1 MTVKFLF
8 GSISLGLIFTAAPAM
23 AQFSTNSG
31 QDTILDADDVS
42 SSKGVVTLSGQAEI
56 RQGDVR
62 LLAEKVRIYTGG
74 NSGGIGISSTSSI
87 DRIEAEEDF
96 YYLTAT
102 QEVRGQKGVYTQAS
116 NNFVVTG
123 DVILLQDDNIVT
135 GDSLTYN
142 LDTEEAR
149 VVSNC
154 KGRKCGRNNR
164 VRVLIKNSGS
174 NANMPAS

>member
-31 QDTILDADDVS
+31 QD
-42 SSKGVVTLSGQAEI
+42 
-56 RQGDVR
+56 
-62 LLAEKVRIYTGG
+62 TGG

-164 VRVLIKNSGS
+164 VRVLTD
-174 NANMPAS
+174 

>member
-1 MTVKFLF
+1 MRLKILTVLM
-8 GSISLGLIFTAAPAM
+8 GLGLVLNATPVS

-31 QDTILDADDVS
+31 QDTILDADDVT

-74 NSGGIGISSTSSI
+74 NNEGIGISSTSSI

-102 QEVRGQKGVYTQAS
+102 QEVRGQKGVYTQAN

-154 KGRKCGRNNR
+154 KGRKC
-164 VRVLIKNSGS
+164 VRVLIKNSG
-174 NANMPAS
+174 NANTPS

>member
-1 MTVKFLF
+1 MTLKILTILM
-8 GSISLGLIFTAAPAM
+8 GLGLVLNATPVS

-31 QDTILDADDVS
+31 QDTILDADDVT

-74 NSGGIGISSTSSI
+74 NNEGIGISSTSSI

-102 QEVRGQKGVYTQAS
+102 QEVRGQKGVYTQAN

-164 VRVLIKNSGS
+164 VRVLIKNSG
-174 NANMPAS
+174 NANTPS

>member
-1 MTVKFLF
+1 MRLKLF
-8 GSISLGLIFTAAPAM
+8 TTLVGFGLLMSATPAL

-31 QDTILDADDVS
+31 QDTVLDADDVA

-62 LLAEKVRIYTGG
+62 LLA
-74 NSGGIGISSTSSI
+74 I

-102 QEVRGQKGVYTQAS
+102 QEVRGQKGVYTQAD

-142 LDTEEAR
+142 LETEEAR

-164 VRVLIKNSGS
+164 VRVLIKNSGNTS
-174 NANMPAS
+174 TPTS

>member
-1 MTVKFLF
+1 MRLKLF
-8 GSISLGLIFTAAPAM
+8 TTLVGFGLLMSATPAL

-31 QDTILDADDVS
+31 QDTVLDADDVA

-62 LLAEKVRIYTGG
+62 LLAETVRIYTGG
-74 NSGGIGISSTSSI
+74 NNEGIGISNTSSI

-102 QEVRGQKGVYTQAS
+102 QEVRGQKGVYTQAD

-164 VRVLIKNSGS
+164 VRVLIKNSGNTS
-174 NANMPAS
+174 TPTS